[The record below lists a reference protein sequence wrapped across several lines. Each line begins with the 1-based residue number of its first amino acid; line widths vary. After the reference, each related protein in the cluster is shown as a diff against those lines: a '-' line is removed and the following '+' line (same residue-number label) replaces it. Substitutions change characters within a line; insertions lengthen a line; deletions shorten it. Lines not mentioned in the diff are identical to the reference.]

1 MDIPPGNITQTEPSG
16 PEDCTGSVA
25 KQVAVQIKLVPESGL
40 LPEKLGE
47 ELWRAAGA
55 EQVDL
60 SKEEFAEALETIG
73 AKDNYGLDP
82 GKRANERQREMFWRA
97 LNLEELAIARGC
109 AQGSEAAWRRFLAQ
123 YREQLT
129 RAAVEMTGSAALG
142 EELAS
147 ALYSELFGLT
157 EREGRRW
164 SPLLRYSGRGS
175 LMGWLRAILAQRRV
189 DQYRKIGR
197 ETELGEIEPAATIS
211 EQIEPEQL
219 EDLRV
224 ALKMTLSEASA
235 EERFLL
241 SAYYLDQHTLHEMSR
256 VLRVHEATI
265 SRKLK
270 RATDRLRKQ
279 LLRTLK
285 ERGLSRRAAEEAL
298 GTDPRDVDIN
308 LRRLLQKSDVDPNSN
323 MEGPG
328 RAEISNPGYIRK
340 LTSSVC
346 SWRVQPPHGNKS
358 GCWRTWPNARTAG
371 RLYF

>member
-1 MDIPPGNITQTEPSG
+1 M
-16 PEDCTGSVA
+16 
-25 KQVAVQIKLVPESGL
+25 
-40 LPEKLGE
+40 LGE
-47 ELWRAAGA
+47 ELWRVAGS
-55 EQVDL
+55 ELVEV
-60 SKEEFAEALETIG
+60 SRVEFAEALETIG
-73 AKDNYGLDP
+73 ARDNYGLDP
-82 GKRANERQREMFWRA
+82 GKQANERQRETFWRG
-97 LNLEELAIARGC
+97 LHLEELAIARGC
-109 AQGSEAAWRRFLAQ
+109 ALGRESAWRRFLAQ

-129 RAAVEMTGSAALG
+129 RAAIEMTGSAALG

-197 ETELGEIEPAATIS
+197 ETELGEIEPAAAVS

-219 EDLRV
+219 GDLRA

-241 SAYYLDQHTLHEMSR
+241 SAYYLDQHTLNEMSR

-270 RATDRLRKQ
+270 RATERLRKQ

-285 ERGLSRRAAEEAL
+285 ARGLSRRAAEEAL

-308 LRRLLQKSDVDPNSN
+308 LRKLLQKSDNDP
-323 MEGPG
+323 
-328 RAEISNPGYIRK
+328 ISNQEG
-340 LTSSVC
+340 
-346 SWRVQPPHGNKS
+346 QG
-358 GCWRTWPNARTAG
+358 
-371 RLYF
+371 

>member
-1 MDIPPGNITQTEPSG
+1 VDIPPANITQTVSSG
-16 PEDCTGSVA
+16 AEQPAASVA
-25 KQVAVQIKLVPESGL
+25 EGIALGMELAPENRL
-40 LPEKLGE
+40 LPEMLGE
-47 ELWRAAGA
+47 ELWRLAGA
-55 EQVDL
+55 ELVEV
-60 SKEEFAEALETIG
+60 SGAEFSEALEAIG
-73 AKDNYGLDP
+73 ARDNYGLDP
-82 GKRANERQREMFWRA
+82 GKQGNERQRETFWRG
-97 LNLEELAIARGC
+97 LHLEELAIARGC
-109 AQGSEAAWRRFLAQ
+109 ALGRESAWRRFLAQ

-129 RAAVEMTGSAALG
+129 RAAIEMTGSAALG

-197 ETELGEIEPAATIS
+197 ETELGEIEPAAAVS

-219 EDLRV
+219 GDLRV

-270 RATDRLRKQ
+270 RATERLRKQ
-279 LLRTLK
+279 LLRALK
-285 ERGLSRRAAEEAL
+285 ARGLSGHAAEEAL

-308 LRRLLQKSDVDPNSN
+308 LRKLLQKSAGDPIPDK
-323 MEGPG
+323 EGEG
-328 RAEISNPGYIRK
+328 
-340 LTSSVC
+340 
-346 SWRVQPPHGNKS
+346 
-358 GCWRTWPNARTAG
+358 
-371 RLYF
+371 

>member
-1 MDIPPGNITQTEPSG
+1 MDIPPANITQAESSEAKEHAASLAEGMALGTELAA
-16 PEDCTGSVA
+16 ENR
-25 KQVAVQIKLVPESGL
+25 L
-40 LPEKLGE
+40 LPDKLGE

-55 EQVDL
+55 EQVEV
-60 SKEEFAEALETIG
+60 SRVEFAEALETIG
-73 AKDNYGLDP
+73 ARDNFGADP
-82 GKRANERQREMFWRA
+82 EKQPDERQRETFWRG
-97 LNLEELAIARGC
+97 LHLEELAIARGC
-109 AQGSEAAWRRFLAQ
+109 ALGRESAWQRFVAK

-157 EREGRRW
+157 ERENKRW

-197 ETELGEIEPAATIS
+197 ETELGEIEPVAAVS
-211 EQIEPEQL
+211 EEPDLERL
-219 EDLRV
+219 EDLRL
-224 ALKMTLSEASA
+224 AIKMTLSEASA

-241 SAYYLDQHTLHEMSR
+241 SAYYLDQHTLQEISS
-256 VLRVHEATI
+256 VLRVHVATI
-265 SRKLK
+265 SRKLN
-270 RATDRLRKQ
+270 RATERLRKQ

-308 LRRLLQKSDVDPNSN
+308 LRKLLQKS
-323 MEGPG
+323 EGEPIPDKEG
-328 RAEISNPGYIRK
+328 QG
-340 LTSSVC
+340 
-346 SWRVQPPHGNKS
+346 
-358 GCWRTWPNARTAG
+358 
-371 RLYF
+371 

>member
-1 MDIPPGNITQTEPSG
+1 VDIPPANITQAESSGAEERAASLAEGIALGTELA
-16 PEDCTGSVA
+16 PENR
-25 KQVAVQIKLVPESGL
+25 L

-47 ELWRAAGA
+47 ELWQMAGA
-55 EQVDL
+55 ELVEV
-60 SKEEFAEALETIG
+60 SRAEFTDALETIG
-73 AKDNYGLDP
+73 ARDNFGVDP
-82 GKRANERQREMFWRA
+82 EKQADARQRETFW
-97 LNLEELAIARGC
+97 LGLHLEELAIARGC
-109 AQGSEAAWRRFLAQ
+109 ALGRESAWRRFLAQ

-129 RAAVEMTGSAALG
+129 RAAIEMTRSAALG

-197 ETELGEIEPAATIS
+197 ETELGEIEPAAAVS

-219 EDLRV
+219 GDLRV

-270 RATDRLRKQ
+270 RATERLRKQ
-279 LLRTLK
+279 LLRTLRA
-285 ERGLSRRAAEEAL
+285 RGLSRRAAEEAL

-308 LRRLLQKSDVDPNSN
+308 LRKLLQKSEDDPIPDK
-323 MEGPG
+323 EGQG
-328 RAEISNPGYIRK
+328 
-340 LTSSVC
+340 
-346 SWRVQPPHGNKS
+346 
-358 GCWRTWPNARTAG
+358 
-371 RLYF
+371 